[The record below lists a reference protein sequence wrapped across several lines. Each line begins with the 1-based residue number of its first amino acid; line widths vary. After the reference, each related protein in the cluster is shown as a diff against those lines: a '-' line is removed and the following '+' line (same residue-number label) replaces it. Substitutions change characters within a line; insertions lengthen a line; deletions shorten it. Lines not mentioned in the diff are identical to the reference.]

1 MNEVVFL
8 GSLRITEEPFT
19 TSAVIAD
26 YAEIEHRAVRQL
38 IRKHEEDLKEFGK
51 TTFQMSKIT
60 KGKGRKTKIYH
71 LNEQQATLII
81 TYLDNTAP
89 VRAFKKELVKQ
100 FYAMK
105 QEQFERRLQRQQGKE
120 TRLSLT
126 DTIKQAGISEKYYF
140 HYTNLAYKSAIGY
153 TTKQLRKAR
162 EVKKSQSL
170 LDYLTTKELTAIN
183 QREQQIATLLQLGM
197 NYEQIKSALALGGVI
212 YHTTLNVK
220 EKAGV

>member
-26 YAEIEHRAVRQL
+26 YAEIERASVTRL
-38 IRKHEEDLKEFGK
+38 IRRYKKELEGFGTLRFEIRPLAK
-51 TTFQMSKIT
+51 V
-60 KGKGRKTKIYH
+60 RKKIYH
-71 LNEQQATLII
+71 LNEMQATFLI
-81 TYLDNTAP
+81 TLFKNTKR
-89 VRAFKKELVKQ
+89 VVEFKEELVKQ
-100 FYAMK
+100 FYTMK
-105 QEQFERRLQRQQGKE
+105 QELLERRLQRHAGKE

-140 HYTNLAYKSAIGY
+140 NYTNLAYKSAIGY